1 MFHFVIFFFSEAYTL
16 HLTPRSVRSSQ
27 PQQQQI
33 LRPKITK
40 NNKIPKPNYICEAE
54 AEDLDLEKDFNEIKT
69 LQEDER

>member
-1 MFHFVIFFFSEAYTL
+1 
-16 HLTPRSVRSSQ
+16 
-27 PQQQQI
+27 